1 MNYKVSLESYKDVFI
16 LPKSLVKQH
25 LKLAGAVQLKVLLWL
40 YCNGGEATAEEIS
53 KGVGLQVADIAD
65 AMHYWISTGL
75 ILTEDKENE
84 IAESEVEAPAKKQ
97 EVIKENEKKETQ
109 EKIEKKVSSKSTV
122 VLEPQRPNR
131 MEAIRR
137 ADESAEIAW
146 LFREAE
152 GLFGRFVSDA
162 ERISIVW
169 MVDNLGLESGVV
181 RMIIQHCASIDKCNV
196 RYIEKMALSWANEEI
211 DTIEK
216 AEAHLILMEQLKKEW
231 ATVCS
236 AFGIEYR
243 LPTDKEQNYAHTWI
257 KEWKFNKKMLKT
269 AYDVCV
275 DTKGKFIIA
284 YVHKV
289 LEQWHKDGITTP
301 EMVTSAS
308 EERKK
313 TKADKKTSQDQGNKS
328 YNIDEYEELLL
339 KGRRNK
345 E

>member
-1 MNYKVSLESYKDVFI
+1 MNYKVSLESYKDVFV
-16 LPKSLVKQH
+16 LPKALVNKH
-25 LKLAGAVQLKVLLWL
+25 LKLAGTVQLKVLLWL
-40 YCNGGEATAEEIS
+40 YCNNGEATAEEMS
-53 KGVGLQVADIAD
+53 KEMGLQVVDIAD
-65 AMHYWISTGL
+65 AMHYWISAGL
-75 ILTEDKENE
+75 VETCDDREKSSSSTKTVKEE
-84 IAESEVEAPAKKQ
+84 KETVLEEKEEVPAPKEKTPAKTA
-97 EVIKENEKKETQ
+97 V
-109 EKIEKKVSSKSTV
+109 VS
-122 VLEPQRPNR
+122 EPQRPNR
-131 MEAIRR
+131 LEAIRR
-137 ADESAEIAW
+137 GDESAEIAW

-196 RYIEKMALSWANEEI
+196 RYIEKMALSWANSEI

-216 AEAHLILMEQLKKEW
+216 AEAHLLLMEQLKKEW

-243 LPTDKEQNYAHTWI
+243 LPTEKEQTYAHKWI
-257 KEWKFNKKMLKT
+257 KEWKFNKKMLKL

-275 DTKGKFIIA
+275 DNKGKFIIA

-289 LEQWHKDGITTP
+289 LEQWHKDGINTP
-301 EMVTSAS
+301 EMVATSSKEKKDKSTKSSS
-308 EERKK
+308 ETGK
-313 TKADKKTSQDQGNKS
+313 KS

-339 KGRRNK
+339 KGGRK

>member
-1 MNYKVSLESYKDVFI
+1 MKYTVSIQSYKDVFV
-16 LPKSLVKQH
+16 LPKSIVNQH

-53 KGVGLQVADIAD
+53 KAIGFTIADIMD
-65 AMHYWISTGL
+65 AMHYWISVGL
-75 ILTEDKENE
+75 VLSDDKQSVS
-84 IAESEVEAPAKKQ
+84 ESTDQPTVEKIDKKEQIEEKQ
-97 EVIKENEKKETQ
+97 EEKVIP
-109 EKIEKKVSSKSTV
+109 VKSTTAS
-122 VLEPQRPNR
+122 EPQRPNR

-137 ADESAEIAW
+137 ADESIEIAW

-162 ERISIVW
+162 ERISMVW

-181 RMIIQHCASIDKCNV
+181 RMIIPHCASIDKCNV
-196 RYIEKMALSWANEEI
+196 RYIEKMALSWANSEI
-211 DTIEK
+211 DTVEK
-216 AEAHLILMEQLKKEW
+216 AEAHLLLLEQLKKEW

-243 LPTDKEQNYAHTWI
+243 LPTEKEQSYAHTWI
-257 KEWKFNKKMLKT
+257 KEWRFNKKMLKL

-301 EMVTSAS
+301 EMVASAS

-313 TKADKKTSQDQGNKS
+313 TKPSKKSSQGQGEKS